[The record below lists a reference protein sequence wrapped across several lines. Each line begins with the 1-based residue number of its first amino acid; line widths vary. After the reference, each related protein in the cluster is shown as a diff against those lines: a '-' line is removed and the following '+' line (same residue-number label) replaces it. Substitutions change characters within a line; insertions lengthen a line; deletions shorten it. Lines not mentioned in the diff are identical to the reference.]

1 MSTDIQQI
9 FSSKGGRFLLP
20 FDDLTHK
27 LKTVNTFIFDWDGV
41 FNDGIKTNKIPSSF
55 SEADSMGINM
65 LRFGYWLETGK
76 IPQIFIITGR
86 NNEAAKEFAIREHF
100 TAVYTSVKNKV
111 DCLPSLKKEWGVT
124 PDQVAFVYDDVLDLS
139 LAGSSALR
147 FLVKRNASPLFE
159 QFVAT
164 NNYADYIT
172 YSEGGQYPIREITEL
187 ILGSKNSYS
196 STISERVQFSHKFK
210 TYMDLRNEAVP
221 EFF

>member
-1 MSTDIQQI
+1 MNSEIQSL
-9 FSSKGGRFLLP
+9 FTAKGGRFLLP
-20 FDDLTHK
+20 FADLAEK

-76 IPQIFIITGR
+76 IPQVFIITGR

-111 DCLPSLKKEWGVT
+111 ECLPSLKKEWGVT
-124 PDQVAFVYDDVLDLS
+124 PGQIAFMFDDVLDIS
-139 LAGSSALR
+139 LAQKSALR
-147 FLVKRNASPLFE
+147 FLVKRAASPLFE
-159 QFVAT
+159 QFVST
-164 NNYADYIT
+164 NQSADYIT
-172 YSEGGQYPIREITEL
+172 FSEGGNYPVREVTEL
-187 ILGSKNSYS
+187 ILGAKNIYN
-196 STISERVQFSHKFK
+196 STISERVQFSQKFK
-210 TYMDLRNEAVP
+210 IYMDLRKETVP

>member
-1 MSTDIQQI
+1 MNSEIQSL
-9 FSSKGGRFLLP
+9 FTAKGGRFLLP
-20 FDDLTHK
+20 FADLTEK

-76 IPQIFIITGR
+76 IPQVFIITGR

-111 DCLPSLKKEWGVT
+111 ECLPSLKKEWGVT
-124 PDQVAFVYDDVLDLS
+124 PGQIAFMFDDVLDIS
-139 LAGSSALR
+139 LAQKSALR
-147 FLVKRNASPLFE
+147 FLVKRAASPLFE
-159 QFVAT
+159 QFVST
-164 NNYADYIT
+164 NQSADYIT
-172 YSEGGQYPIREITEL
+172 FSEGGNYPVREVTEL
-187 ILGSKNSYS
+187 ILGAKNIYN
-196 STISERVQFSHKFK
+196 STISERVQFSQKFK
-210 TYMDLRNEAVP
+210 IYMDLRKETVP